1 MTVTRRSPVP
11 SDLEIAQ
18 ETELRPIREIGE
30 RLGVLDD
37 ELLPHGPVMAKIDA
51 AAVLRRLA
59 SAPDGKFVTVT
70 AITPTPLGEG
80 KTVTSIGLGQALALL
95 RHRVCNVLREPSK
108 GPTFGIKGGACGGG
122 YSQMLPM
129 ENINLHFTGDIHAVE
144 SAQNLAAAAID
155 ASLMHGNPLRI
166 DPLSVTWPRCVD
178 ANDRALRDIVV
189 GLGGRANGL
198 PRQTGYSITAAT
210 ETAAIH
216 SLARTVGDLRERF
229 GRTVVG
235 FTGDGKPV
243 SCEDL
248 KVAGAM
254 TALLADALMP
264 NLVQS
269 TENHPVIVHGFP
281 FANVAHGNS
290 SVIGAMVARKLAD
303 YVISESGFGSDCG
316 FAKLMDVVVRQ
327 TPGLTV
333 DCAVIVATVR
343 ALKQHGGAFRLRPGM
358 PYGRVKEAA
367 ETENLAAVE
376 AGCRTNLAAHINIV
390 HTYGVPAIVAVNR
403 FTSDTDAEIEL
414 VRRLAVELGA
424 EAAVLHDAWRMG
436 GEGAIELARAVIQAT
451 ERPVR
456 NRFLYAHDAS
466 IEEKIDATATRLY
479 GADGVDYSPL
489 ARERIKL
496 YTDLGYN
503 TLTLNMAKTH
513 LSLTDDSGRMGAP
526 KGWRLFIRD
535 IRACVGAGF
544 LYPLAGEFP
553 TMPGLPS
560 KPAFM
565 AVDIDLKTGKIKG
578 LF

>member
-1 MTVTRRSPVP
+1 MTVTRRHPVP
-11 SDLEIAQ
+11 SDLAIAQ
-18 ETELRPIREIGE
+18 ETTLLPIEEIAE
-30 RLGVLDD
+30 RLGVFDE
-37 ELLPHGPVMAKIDA
+37 ELLPYGHVMAKIDA
-51 AAVLRRLA
+51 AAVLRRRA
-59 SAPDGKFVTVT
+59 AAPDGKFITVT

-80 KTVTSIGLGQALALL
+80 KTVTSLGLGQALAQL

-155 ASLMHGNPLRI
+155 ATLMHGNPLGL

-189 GLGGRANGL
+189 GLGGRLNGL

-216 SLARTVGDLRERF
+216 SLAGDLGDLRERF

-235 FTGDGKPV
+235 FTPDGKPV

-269 TENHPVIVHGFP
+269 TENHPVLCHGFP

-290 SVIGAMVARKLAD
+290 SVIAAKVARKLAD

-333 DCAVIVATVR
+333 AGAVIVATVR

-358 PYGRVKEAA
+358 AYSKVKEAA
-367 ETENLAAVE
+367 EAENLPAVE
-376 AGCRTNLAAHINIV
+376 AGCRSNLAAHINIV
-390 HTYGVPAIVAVNR
+390 HSYGVPVIVAINR
-403 FTSDTDAEIEL
+403 FTSDTDAELEL
-414 VRRLAVELGA
+414 VRRLALDLGA
-424 EAAVLHDAWRMG
+424 EAAVVHDAWGQG
-436 GEGAIELARAVIQAT
+436 GEGALALARAVIQVT
-451 ERPVR
+451 ERPVE
-456 NRFLYAHDAS
+456 NRFFYAADAS
-466 IEEKIDATATRLY
+466 IEEKIEATATRLY

-489 ARERIKL
+489 AKERIRL
-496 YTDLGYN
+496 YTNLGYN
-503 TLTLNMAKTH
+503 TLALNVAKTH
-513 LSLTDDSGRMGAP
+513 LSLTDDSGKTGAP
-526 KGWRLFIRD
+526 TGWRLFIRD
-535 IRACVGAGF
+535 IRASVGAGF

-560 KPAFM
+560 RPAFM
-565 AVDIDLKTGKIKG
+565 AVDVDLKTGKIKG

>member
-1 MTVTRRSPVP
+1 MSVTRRNPVP

-18 ETELRPIREIGE
+18 ETTLLAIGEVAE

-37 ELLPHGPVMAKIDA
+37 EILPHGRVMAKINA
-51 AAVLRRLA
+51 PAVLRRLRGG
-59 SAPDGKFVTVT
+59 PDGKFITVT

-80 KTVTSIGLGQALALL
+80 KTVTSLGIGQALTLL
-95 RHRVCNVLREPSK
+95 HHRACNVLREPSK

-155 ASLMHGNPLRI
+155 NTLTHGNPLHL

-189 GLGGRANGL
+189 GLGGKANGL

-216 SLARTVGDLRERF
+216 SLAQNLGDLRARF
-229 GRTVVG
+229 GRTVLG
-235 FTGDGKPV
+235 FTAEGKPV
-243 SCEDL
+243 TGEDL

-254 TALLADALMP
+254 TALLGDALMP

-269 TENHPVIVHGFP
+269 TENHPVICHGFP

-290 SVIGAMVARKLAD
+290 SVVGAMVARKLSD
-303 YVISESGFGSDCG
+303 YVVSESGFGSDCG

-327 TPGLTV
+327 TPGLNV
-333 DCAVIVATVR
+333 DCAVVVATVR

-358 PYGRVKEAA
+358 AYAKVKEAA
-367 ETENLAAVE
+367 ETENLGAVE
-376 AGCRTNLAAHINIV
+376 AGCRSNLAAHIGIV
-390 HTYGVPAIVAVNR
+390 HAYGVPVVVAVNR
-403 FTSDTDAEIEL
+403 FTSDTDAELEL

-424 EAAVLHDAWRMG
+424 EAAVLHDAWGKG
-436 GEGAIELARAVIQAT
+436 GEGAIDLARAVIQAT
-451 ERPVR
+451 EQPVP
-456 NRFLYAHDAS
+456 NRFFYPPEAS
-466 IEEKIDATATRLY
+466 IEEKIEATATRLY
-479 GADGVDYSPL
+479 GAAGVDYSPL
-489 ARERIKL
+489 AKERIKL

-503 TLTLNMAKTH
+503 TLALNMAKTH
-513 LSLTDDSGRMGAP
+513 LSLSDDGSKMGAP
-526 KGWRLFIRD
+526 HGWRLSIRD

-565 AVDIDLKTGKIKG
+565 AVDVDLTSGKIKG

>member
-1 MTVTRRSPVP
+1 MTVKRRSPVP

-18 ETELRPIREIGE
+18 ETDLVPIGEVAE
-30 RLGVLDD
+30 RLGVLDE
-37 ELLPHGPVMAKIDA
+37 ELLPYGHVMAKIDA
-51 AAVLRRLA
+51 RSVLDRLQA
-59 SAPDGKFVTVT
+59 APDGKFITVT

-80 KTVTSIGLGQALALL
+80 KTVTSLGLGQALALL

-144 SAQNLAAAAID
+144 SAQNLAAAATD
-155 ASLMHGNPLRI
+155 NTLTHGNPLHL

-198 PRQTGYSITAAT
+198 PRQAGYSITAAT

-216 SLARTVGDLRERF
+216 SLAQNLGDLRARF
-229 GRTVVG
+229 GRTVFG
-235 FTGDGKPV
+235 FTSEGTPVAGD
-243 SCEDL
+243 DL
-248 KVAGAM
+248 KVSGAM

-269 TENHPVIVHGFP
+269 TENHPVICHGFP

-290 SVIGAMVARKLAD
+290 SVVAAMVARKLAD
-303 YVISESGFGSDCG
+303 YVVSESGFGSDCG

-327 TPGLTV
+327 TPGLAV
-333 DCAVIVATVR
+333 DCAVVVATVR

-358 PYGRVKEAA
+358 AYSKVKEAA

-376 AGCRTNLAAHINIV
+376 AGCRSNLAAHINIV
-390 HTYGVPAIVAVNR
+390 HAYGVPAVVAINR
-403 FTSDTDAEIEL
+403 FTSDTEAEIAL
-414 VRRLAVELGA
+414 VRRLALELGA
-424 EAAVLHDAWRMG
+424 EAAVLHDAWGLG
-436 GEGAIELARAVIQAT
+436 GEGAIDLARAVIQAT
-451 ERPVR
+451 ERPVD
-456 NRFLYAHDAS
+456 NHFFYAADAS
-466 IEEKIDATATRLY
+466 IEEKIEATATRLY

-489 ARERIKL
+489 AKERLRL
-496 YTDLGYN
+496 YTDLGYQ

-513 LSLTDDSGRMGAP
+513 LSLSDDSSRMGAP
-526 KGWRLFIRD
+526 RGWRLSIRD

-560 KPAFM
+560 RPAFM
-565 AVDIDLKTGKIKG
+565 AVDVDLATGKIKG